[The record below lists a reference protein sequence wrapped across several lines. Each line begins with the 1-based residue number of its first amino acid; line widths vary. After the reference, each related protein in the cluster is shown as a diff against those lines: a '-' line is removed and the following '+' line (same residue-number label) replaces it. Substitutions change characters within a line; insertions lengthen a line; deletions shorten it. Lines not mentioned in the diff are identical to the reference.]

1 MTLQSQSIRSS
12 SVPRSSETLV
22 RLRRRG
28 QRRLLGMFLMV
39 LLVGGGF
46 IYLIRYR
53 DGGSGAGPQTAKAD
67 TNATS
72 SGTTKTGAAI
82 GPAVDPLAQNVPP
95 VKFTQPKP
103 TTPELVMSNGR
114 PKTASS
120 GTPASGGTLI
130 PSGPIPSESPLAGS
144 TTPPTRPP
152 TTAPTPAGAN
162 PAPTNPSAGAANN
175 PLVPLPGAGG
185 TGGTMTGAPGETTG
199 LPADLTQAMN
209 AADQAM
215 SARKPVEARA
225 QLNKV
230 LMDPR
235 TSAKDRAGVRQ
246 YISQINQDLV
256 FSPTVFASDPIA
268 EKYTVVSGDNLVKIA
283 RKTASVTESSLI
295 ARVNKLSN
303 PNALQ
308 VGQSLKVVKGPFHAV
323 VSKSGYRMDI
333 YSGAAPSPS
342 SLGMSGLP
350 EGAEPGWTYICSFP
364 VGLGEKDGTPIAN
377 FAVKENKL
385 VNPTWANPR
394 TGEKFGADDPKNPIG
409 ERWIGLAGLDDKSK
423 GFAGYGI
430 HGTIQ
435 PESIGAEMSMG
446 CVRMRSEDVEVVY
459 ELLMP
464 KVSVVKIVP

>member
-67 TNATS
+67 TNAAP

-103 TTPELVMSNGR
+103 ATPELVMSNAR
-114 PKTASS
+114 PKSAAS

-152 TTAPTPAGAN
+152 TTAPTPAAAN
-162 PAPTNPSAGAANN
+162 PAPANPSAGAANN
-175 PLVPLPGAGG
+175 PLVPLPGGG
-185 TGGTMTGAPGETTG
+185 AANGETTG

-209 AADQAM
+209 SADQAM

-246 YISQINQDLV
+246 YMAQINQDLV

-283 RKTASVTESSLI
+283 RKTSSVTESTLI
-295 ARVNKLSN
+295 ARINRMSN

-308 VGQSLKVVKGPFHAV
+308 VGQSLKIIKGPFHAV

-333 YSGAAPSPS
+333 YSGSAPSPS
-342 SLGMSGLP
+342 SLDMSGLP
-350 EGAEPGWTYICSFP
+350 EGAEPGWMYICSFP

-394 TGEKFGADDPKNPIG
+394 TGESFGADDPKNPIG
-409 ERWIGLAGLDDKSK
+409 ERWIGLAGLDEKSK
-423 GFAGYGI
+423 GYAKYGI

-435 PESIGAEMSMG
+435 PESIGNNMSMG
-446 CVRMRSEDVEVVY
+446 CVRMRAEDVEIVY